1 MSELIT
7 NIFKLSRIEQI
18 TLAQLILDN
27 IATEEQENANSW
39 LTIEVK
45 QELDKRSEA
54 IKNKTAKLTSW
65 EEVQNKI
72 NNKYGFDNTI

>member
-27 IATEEQENANSW
+27 IASEEQENTNSW
-39 LTIEVK
+39 LTQEVK
-45 QELDKRSEA
+45 NELDSRSAA
-54 IKNKTAKLTSW
+54 IKNKTAKLSSW

-72 NNKYGFDNTI
+72 NDKYGFDSTI